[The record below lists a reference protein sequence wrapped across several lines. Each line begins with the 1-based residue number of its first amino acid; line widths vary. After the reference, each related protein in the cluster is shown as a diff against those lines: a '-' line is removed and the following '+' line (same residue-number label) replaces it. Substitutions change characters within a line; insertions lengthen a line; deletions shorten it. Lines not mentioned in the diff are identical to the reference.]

1 MRRLQS
7 SFLSTVTNE
16 ASYDKTSANGGIIW
30 RRDLYKLLSKAVDD
44 LIHSKHL
51 LIFEALA
58 YFSSNYLILLITMI
72 IKLYHST

>member
-30 RRDLYKLLSKAVDD
+30 RLDLYKLLSKAVDD
-44 LIHSKHL
+44 
-51 LIFEALA
+51 
-58 YFSSNYLILLITMI
+58 
-72 IKLYHST
+72 